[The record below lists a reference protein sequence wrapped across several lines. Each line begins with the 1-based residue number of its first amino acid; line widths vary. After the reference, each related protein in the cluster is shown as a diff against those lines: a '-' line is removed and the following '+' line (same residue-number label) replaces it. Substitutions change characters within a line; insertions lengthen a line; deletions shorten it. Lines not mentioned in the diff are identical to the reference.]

1 MSAVS
6 SESNLFFECSISLL
20 RRPSEGSSLVL
31 STNLG
36 KELGGGGGTW
46 GRNVEKERGGRNVG
60 KERVTSAENVCVG
73 D

>member
-36 KELGGGGGTW
+36 KELGGGGGDVGQERGEGTW
-46 GRNVEKERGGRNVG
+46 GKERGEGTRD
-60 KERVTSAENVCVG
+60 ER
-73 D
+73 